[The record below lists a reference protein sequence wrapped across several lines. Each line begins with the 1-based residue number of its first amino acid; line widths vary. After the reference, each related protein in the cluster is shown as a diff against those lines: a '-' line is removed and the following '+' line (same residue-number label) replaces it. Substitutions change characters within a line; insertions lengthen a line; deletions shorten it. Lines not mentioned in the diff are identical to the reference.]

1 MVLPLLNVVPF
12 GRITP
17 ERAELHR
24 AQQPSLRT
32 MLVSV
37 TSAFLVSRLIFY
49 ATALFATTYVPALST
64 PLADSPLIDVSWQ
77 WDGAW
82 YATIIQHGYSWR
94 PGVESNV
101 AFFPLFPMMVRGV
114 ASIFNGTSFYT
125 LGVLMNN
132 VIFFLALIAV
142 WTYAQAKAGAQV
154 AARTVLLVSLF
165 PTAFFFSAA
174 YSEPV
179 FLLAS
184 AMSLGALHRREFL
197 FAGGAG
203 LFASLARPTGVLL
216 VIPYVLELMRDRRST
231 AGIRSSLTKFFPAL
245 LIPLGVGLYVLYLGV
260 EFGEPLAFAKAQ
272 AGWGRELT
280 FPLLSLGR
288 AAAAI
293 FAAQPHELVFYMNL
307 LNVVAS
313 VAFLGIGA
321 AMWRDDRPA
330 AAFVVVATL
339 VYLMNPVGP
348 GSADWDPWQGNS
360 IQSLSRYVVTLFPA
374 FVPMAR
380 WAGSQTARWT
390 GLCALFVTLHV
401 LLAALFMRGHYVF

>member
-1 MVLPLLNVVPF
+1 MTQENDA
-12 GRITP
+12 R
-17 ERAELHR
+17 
-24 AQQPSLRT
+24 QPGLRE
-32 MLVSV
+32 MLVPV
-37 TSAFLVSRLIFY
+37 TTAFVLSRLIFY
-49 ATALFATTYVPALST
+49 VTALFATAYIPAVSA
-64 PLADSPLIDVSWQ
+64 PLAESPLIDVSWQ

-82 YATIIQHGYSWR
+82 YSTIIRHGYSWR
-94 PGVESNV
+94 PGIESNV
-101 AFFPLFPMMVRGV
+101 AFFPLFPMMVRGL
-114 ASIFNGTSFYT
+114 ASVFSSTSFYT
-125 LGVLMNN
+125 LGVLMNH

-142 WTYAQAKAGAQV
+142 WTYAHGKAGAEV
-154 AARTVLLVSLF
+154 AGRTVLLVSLF

-184 AMSLGALHRREFL
+184 AMSLAALHRREFL
-197 FAGGAG
+197 FSGGAG
-203 LFASLARPTGVLL
+203 FFASLARPTGVLL
-216 VIPYVLELMRDRRST
+216 VIPYALELMRDRRSV
-231 AGIRSSLTKFFPAL
+231 AGMRSSATKILPAL
-245 LIPLGVGLYVLYLGV
+245 LIPLGVGLYALYLGI

-272 AGWGRELT
+272 AAWGRELT
-280 FPLLSLGR
+280 FPLVSLGR

-293 FAAQPHELVFYMNL
+293 FAPQPHELVFYMNL
-307 LNVVAS
+307 LNVAAS

-321 AMWRDDRPA
+321 AMWREDRPA

-348 GSADWDPWQGNS
+348 GSAAWDPWQGNS

-380 WAGSQTARWT
+380 WAGSHAARWT
-390 GLCALFVTLHV
+390 GLCGLFVTIHV